1 MSEYRPVLD
10 FWFGE
15 DADRKRGSEIA
26 GAQSGLWWGKDADTD
41 REMRERFEPL
51 VQAAGSGKLDDWKR
65 SPEGWLALILL
76 TDQFPRNIY
85 RDTPKMFRFDD
96 VARELCIE
104 GIETGI
110 DVHLEPIQRVFFY
123 MPLEHSENAD
133 DQSWCVDLMH
143 GLARA
148 AENSDRKAFEGF
160 VEFAEAHRRII
171 DRFGRF
177 PHRNTILGRE
187 SSEEELEFLREPGSS
202 F

>member
-1 MSEYRPVLD
+1 MKDIDRIID

-15 DADRKRGSEIA
+15 DVGRRSASEIA
-26 GAQSGLWWGKDADTD
+26 GAMSGLWWGKDPETD

-51 VQAAGSGKLDDWKR
+51 VQAAGNGRLDDWKGT
-65 SPEGWLALILL
+65 PEGWLALILL

-104 GIETGI
+104 GIEAGI
-110 DVHLEPIQRVFFY
+110 DARLEPIQRVFFY

-148 AENSDRKAFEGF
+148 AEDSDRKTFDGF

-177 PHRNTILGRE
+177 PHRNAILGRD